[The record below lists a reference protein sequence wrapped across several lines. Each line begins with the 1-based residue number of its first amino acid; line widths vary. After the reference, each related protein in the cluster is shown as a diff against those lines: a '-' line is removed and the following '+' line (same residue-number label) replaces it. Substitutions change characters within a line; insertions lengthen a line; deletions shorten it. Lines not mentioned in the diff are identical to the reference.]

1 VTRVADDLGLLAMR
15 LGYQFAD
22 GRLLE
27 RAVTHASW
35 AHENPPAAHNETLA
49 FLGDAVL
56 ALVVAEAL
64 VDRMPGEGP
73 GPLTQ
78 ARAEVVSG
86 RSLAAA
92 ALRLGLGGHLR
103 LGRGE
108 EQGGGRAKESV
119 LATAFEA
126 VLGALYLD
134 GGLPAARP
142 AILGLMADV
151 VG

>member
-1 VTRVADDLGLLAMR
+1 MTLEER
-15 LGYQFAD
+15 LGHRFRAPA
-22 GRLLE
+22 LLE
-27 RAVTHASW
+27 RALTHASW
-35 AHENPPAAHNETLA
+35 AHEHPPAEHNETLA

-64 VDRMPGEGP
+64 VGRMPGEGP
-73 GPLTQ
+73 GLLTQ

-86 RSLAAA
+86 RSLAAG
-92 ALRLGLGGHLR
+92 ALRLGLGEHLW

-108 EQGGGRAKESV
+108 ELGGGRAKESV

-142 AILGLMADV
+142 AILALMTDV

>member
-1 VTRVADDLGLLAMR
+1 VTLEER
-15 LGYQFAD
+15 LGHRFRDPA
-22 GRLLE
+22 LLE

-35 AHENPPAAHNETLA
+35 AHENPPAEHNETLA
-49 FLGDAVL
+49 LLGDAVL
-56 ALVVAEAL
+56 GLVVAEAL
-64 VDRMPGEGP
+64 WARRPGAGT
-73 GPLTQ
+73 GALTQ

-86 RSLAAA
+86 RSLAAG
-92 ALRLGLGGHLR
+92 ALRLGLGEHLR

-108 EQGGGRAKESV
+108 ELGGGRAKESV

-134 GGLPAARP
+134 GGLAAARP
-142 AILGLMADV
+142 VILALMADV